1 MFRAKWGTS
10 EANQA
15 LATAYHSNRTTPMVR
30 CKGWRQRT
38 PIPRR
43 RSLRWARRTGRYVV
57 VRLSPIIFCPRRQC
71 AAVDGETS
79 RSGCRGKGQRIG
91 FCVLAHRRTFLADVW
106 SRRGG
111 WREIAVL
118 GADQPHRHRQAQRTA
133 IVIGER
139 HQTVPRMEAAGWQL
153 LARCRSLCR
162 RLLFPLVGEHRKL
175 ALRLDS
181 TQMTRTSPN
190 QRGA

>member
-91 FCVLAHRRTFLADVW
+91 FCVLAHRRAFLADVW
-106 SRRGG
+106 DRGGG
-111 WREIAVL
+111 WRNRCARHER
-118 GADQPHRHRQAQRTA
+118 PH
-133 IVIGER
+133 I
-139 HQTVPRMEAAGWQL
+139 RMEKFALTNLINTNEPKGRPSSLANRIRQRHAWKRRDRSCWPIASVSQFGSRPL
-153 LARCRSLCR
+153 LVE
-162 RLLFPLVGEHRKL
+162 PDI
-175 ALRLDS
+175 ALRID
-181 TQMTRTSPN
+181 R
-190 QRGA
+190 